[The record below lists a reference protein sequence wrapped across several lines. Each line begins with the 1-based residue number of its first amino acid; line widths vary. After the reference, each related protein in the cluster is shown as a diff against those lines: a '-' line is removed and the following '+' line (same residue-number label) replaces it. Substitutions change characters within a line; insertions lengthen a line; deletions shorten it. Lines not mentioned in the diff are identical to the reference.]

1 MDSTLK
7 HVSHLFCI
15 KYFRG
20 PEPQVLNYQTVQQRV
35 FPWLATAY
43 AYYFAGMHI
52 RNMYFVVNGEIQE
65 GNVDMLPEVHNLGVI
80 VAIKICV
87 FTLLNEGGRVPLH
100 YKRC

>member
-1 MDSTLK
+1 M
-7 HVSHLFCI
+7 VS
-15 KYFRG
+15 RS

-65 GNVDMLPEVHNLGVI
+65 GNVDMLPEVSDLMRLETKM
-80 VAIKICV
+80 AL
-87 FTLLNEGGRVPLH
+87 FTLFVNEA
-100 YKRC
+100 KRLFIYFKY